1 MTDPFFMSEIREL
14 NAKAQGRED
23 AKAKDFPRERA
34 ELYGVANLFT

>member
-1 MTDPFFMSEIREL
+1 MNAKLEGRQGEL